1 MLNYILTYVFV
12 VTFVV
17 INKNCFD
24 ENSIKSLLYFHSIF
38 VWLNIPQIQILCNMN
53 ILKNIFLCIFTYLGY
68 IFMITILR

>member
-24 ENSIKSLLYFHSIF
+24 ENSMKSLLYFYSIY
-38 VWLNIPQIQILCNMN
+38 VWLNNHCVMVP
-53 ILKNIFLCIFTYLGY
+53 
-68 IFMITILR
+68 

>member
-24 ENSIKSLLYFHSIF
+24 ENSIKSLLYFHSVYI
-38 VWLNIPQIQILCNMN
+38 WLLRNMN

-68 IFMITILR
+68 IFMIIIIR